1 MPFLIFKL
9 VIIIFLNDK
18 TIMRSELTIWA
29 HHTYRFGAGLPRR
42 RPPQGRNPFLLISS
56 CQDVV
61 SLIWALKIPSPTL
74 VWCLTGK
81 STTEGDRQ
89 VLRQQRA
96 WKEGGRRGGRGRQRL
111 LRSYLLDWEVELIS
125 YLTLR
130 NVFHCESCVRKGN
143 TNRFV
148 FWLRYAWAI
157 L

>member
-1 MPFLIFKL
+1 MIKLSCAQSLRFELITPTDLEQGSQDEGHNKGEIHSCWSAL
-9 VIIIFLNDK
+9 VK
-18 TIMRSELTIWA
+18 TSSPS
-29 HHTYRFGAGLPRR
+29 FGP
-42 RPPQGRNPFLLISS
+42 
-56 CQDVV
+56 
-61 SLIWALKIPSPTL
+61 LKSPVQL
-74 VWCLTGK
+74 WSDAWRAK
-81 STTEGDRQ
+81 A
-89 VLRQQRA
+89 QQRETDRY
-96 WKEGGRRGGRGRQRL
+96 WGNNGPERREGGRRGGRGRQRL